1 MNKIDNKG
9 FTLIELLAVIII
21 LLGIAGVSVVSI
33 TSSLERNDKR
43 ECERQK
49 EKIINAAKVYFSLNE
64 NDSVTVGKLITN
76 NYLDKDNVSRYD
88 DNSTSVSINNGYIF
102 TGECKEKE

>member
-33 TSSLERNDKR
+33 TSSLKRNDER

-49 EKIINAAKVYFSLNE
+49 EIIINAAKVYFSLNE
-64 NDSVTVGKLITN
+64 ETSVSVQTLIDN
-76 NYLDKDNVSRYD
+76 KYFKKDDVSRYD

>member
-1 MNKIDNKG
+1 MNNKG

-21 LLGIAGVSVVSI
+21 LLGIAGVSVVSV
-33 TSSLERNDKR
+33 TSSLKRNDEK
-43 ECERQK
+43 ECEREK
-49 EKIINAAKVYFSLNE
+49 EIIINAAKVYFSLNE
-64 NDSVTVGKLITN
+64 NDSVTVGELITN

-88 DNSTSVSINNGYIF
+88 NSASVSINNEYIF